1 MKTMRAVV
9 FKGPNQIAVEEVPK
23 PTPRAGEAV
32 IRITT
37 TTICGTDVHIVRG
50 EYPVKPGLVLG
61 HEPVGVIE
69 ELGAG
74 LDETYAVGQRVIV
87 GAITPCGQCFY
98 CLNGAHS
105 QCGGALGGWRFGN
118 TINGAWAEYLLV
130 PDARANLAPI
140 PPELSDEAVMLCP
153 DIFSTGLSGAESGN
167 IRVGDSVAVFAQGP
181 IGLCATLGAKLKGA
195 SLIIGIDSVGPR
207 LEVARRFGANVTL
220 NINDGDPVQEIKRL
234 TEGRGVDVAIEALG
248 RQETF
253 ESALRAI
260 RPGGTLSSLGVY
272 SGKLVAPYEAFYAG
286 LGDQKIVT
294 TLCPGGKERMRRL
307 MAMIASHRVELT
319 SLVTHRFALDDIKE
333 ALDLFSHQRD
343 GVLKVA
349 LYPDAA
355 HASGRRET
363 VTAGARDEQC

>member
-1 MKTMRAVV
+1 MKTMKAVV
-9 FKGPNQIAVEEVPK
+9 FKGKDQIAIEEVPR
-23 PTPRAGEAV
+23 PVPGAGEALM
-32 IRITT
+32 RITT

-50 EYPVKPGLVLG
+50 EYPVKPGLIIG

-69 ELGAG
+69 ALGAG
-74 LDETYAVGQRVIV
+74 LEPEYHVGQRVIA

-98 CLNGAHS
+98 CLNNAHS

-140 PPELSDEAVMLCP
+140 PDGLTDEDVVLCP
-153 DIFSTGLSGAESGN
+153 DIFSTGLSGAESAN

-195 SLIIGIDSVGPR
+195 ALIIGIDANSRR
-207 LEVARRFGANVTL
+207 LEVARRFGANVTMDA
-220 NINDGDPVQEIKRL
+220 NRTDVVAEIKRL
-234 TEGRGVDVAIEALG
+234 TDGRGVDVAIEALG

-272 SGKLVAPYEAFYAG
+272 SGKLVAPYEALYAG

-307 MAMIASHRVELT
+307 MSMIENRRVDLKP
-319 SLVTHRFALDDIKE
+319 LITHHFALDDVHE
-333 ALDLFSHQRD
+333 AYDLFSHARD

-349 LYPDAA
+349 LHPSIPATGKA
-355 HASGRRET
+355 IKPELVSELA
-363 VTAGARDEQC
+363 